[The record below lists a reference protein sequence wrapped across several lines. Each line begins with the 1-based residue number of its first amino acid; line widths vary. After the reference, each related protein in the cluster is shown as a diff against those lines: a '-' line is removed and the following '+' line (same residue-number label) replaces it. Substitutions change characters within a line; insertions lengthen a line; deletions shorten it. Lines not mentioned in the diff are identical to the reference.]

1 MSELNDKQVAVFYRR
16 SYTTVDGLWFMKVEE
31 KYGFEAALDVDNEVW
46 KVLPK
51 IQARMMKSM
60 CEKGGGLEALREC
73 LVTKLTLDGFKFTTE
88 KYIDNRGFRLII
100 EKCPWHDLMV
110 KSGRENLSG
119 QVGTVV
125 CNSEYSVWAAEFDD
139 KIRFKLQDQLCKKAE
154 TCIMKFYY

>member
-1 MSELNDKQVAVFYRR
+1 MPELNDKQVAEFYRR
-16 SYTTVDGLWFMKVEE
+16 SFTTADGLWFMKVED
-31 KYGFEAALDVDNEVW
+31 KFGFDAALGVDNEVW

-51 IQARMMKSM
+51 IQARMLKSM
-60 CEKGGGLEALREC
+60 MVKDNGMEALYEC
-73 LVTKLTLDGFKFTTE
+73 LVTKLTMDGFKFTAEYDT
-88 KYIDNRGFRLII
+88 DNRGFRLII

-139 KIRFKLQDQLCKKAE
+139 KIRFKLQGQLCKKAE
-154 TCIMKFYY
+154 TCVLQFYY

>member
-1 MSELNDKQVAVFYRR
+1 MSELNDKQVAEFYRR

-51 IQARMMKSM
+51 IQARMMISM
-60 CEKGGGLEALREC
+60 CDQGGGLEALRDC

-88 KYIDNRGFRLII
+88 KYTDNRGFRLII
-100 EKCPWHDLMV
+100 EKCPWHDLLV

-125 CNSEYSVWAAEFDD
+125 CNSEYSVWAAEFGD
-139 KIRFKLQDQLCKKAE
+139 KIRFKLQDQLCKQAE
-154 TCIMKFYY
+154 TCIMQFEY